1 MRNEDV
7 FLFLNKLDVALVNCD
22 QVILESLLTINAKF
36 QTSLGVILERDLWIE
51 YIVTKT
57 FVYRDSYNKNI
68 VIEPI
73 NNGYRVSYE
82 WIVTEKTLNYYY
94 NQIDLVYTNK
104 QLKWDGINK
113 LTSLK
118 KENNDN

>member
-7 FLFLNKLDVALVNCD
+7 FLFLNKLDVALVNSD
-22 QVILESLLTINAKF
+22 QVMLESLLTISARF
-36 QTSLGVILERDLWIE
+36 QTSLGAVLERDVWFE

-57 FVYRDSYNKNI
+57 FIYRDSYNKNI
-68 VIEPI
+68 VIEPT

-94 NQIDLVYTNK
+94 NQIDLVYINK
-104 QLKWDGINK
+104 QLKWDGTNK